1 MRRPAHTDDGA
12 TGDRATDDG
21 AIAVSESPVAA
32 RKAAKASAGRR
43 RATGAGESGAPAV
56 DVGPL
61 GEMIGYALRRAQLAV
76 FDAAIRGFSELDLR
90 PTQYSVLA
98 LVRHKPGLKQSD
110 VAAAL
115 GIQRANFV
123 TLLDALEQRGLARR
137 SPAPHDRRSYALH
150 LTEDG
155 QRVLARANALV
166 GDIEARLDARL
177 GPGGREQLLAL
188 LRRLTERL

>member
-12 TGDRATDDG
+12 TDDRATDDG
-21 AIAVSESPVAA
+21 AIAASESPATALKTA
-32 RKAAKASAGRR
+32 RASARR
-43 RATGAGESGAPAV
+43 RGASSADEKGVLAV
-56 DVGPL
+56 DPGPL

-76 FDAAIRGFSELDLR
+76 FDEALQGFSELDLR

-98 LVRHKPGLKQSD
+98 LVGHRPGLKQSD

-123 TLLDALEQRGLARR
+123 TLLDGLEQRGLARR
-137 SPAPHDRRSYALH
+137 SPTPHDRRSYALH
-150 LTEDG
+150 LTDDG
-155 QRVLARANALV
+155 ERVLARASALV